1 MLAKLGLDAAKVRA
15 FFTAHP
21 EMASG
26 LHRSP
31 HAAAGTAADRLA
43 EVAPFIGKSEGEIR
57 LMKAKVFAQKT
68 IAAARAVPGWLE
80 KLRKRAV
87 ERSPVL
93 FEQARE
99 EWVEQRP
106 IIVEKMKQAAR
117 AKAESFGITLP
128 SAMTKDRG
136 ATTTSAAA

>member
-1 MLAKLGLDAAKVRA
+1 MRA
-15 FFTAHP
+15 FFKAHP

-26 LHRSP
+26 LHRAP

-43 EVAPFIGKSEGEIR
+43 EVAPFIGKSDREIR
-57 LMKAKVFAQKT
+57 VLKAKMFAQKT
-68 IAAARAVPGWLE
+68 IAAARALPGWLQ
-80 KLRKRAV
+80 KLRKQAI

-106 IIVEKMKQAAR
+106 IIVEKMKQSVR
-117 AKAESFGITLP
+117 AKAESFGIPLP
-128 SAMTKDRG
+128 NSLREDRP
-136 ATTTSAAA
+136 AA